1 MTTVKSIGVLSLGKM
16 MGGLYALFGL
26 LIGGFFALFG
36 LLGLLGGLAASVE
49 SSDALGGVF
58 ASLVFGAGALL
69 FFPVLYGLFG
79 FLGGLLTALIYNLV
93 AGLFGG
99 VELELVDTAPVAFQP
114 SQPSGGAPAR
124 S

>member
-26 LIGGFFALFG
+26 LFGALFALMS
-36 LLGLLGGLAASVE
+36 LVGGLATAVGSD
-49 SSDALGGVF
+49 DALG
-58 ASLVFGAGALL
+58 AFGGL
-69 FFPVLYGLFG
+69 FFGVGAIFFLPLFYGLMG

-99 VELELVDTAPVAFQP
+99 VQLELQDSSPASFQP
-114 SQPSGGAPAR
+114 SSPVPR
-124 S
+124 T